1 MHTKPYVHFPFRE
14 VERKWSTQSLSN
26 LSLRSA
32 ERNSDFRKFF
42 IYSNHNVPTYAREPG
57 GGLFFFKTVPGFRG
71 LGGGDYLRGGLHKE
85 LEYKVQKL
93 NKKKLEVIQPKIEKF
108 PVGEE
113 TIPDQSKRSF
123 TVVIN

>member
-1 MHTKPYVHFPFRE
+1 M
-14 VERKWSTQSLSN
+14 
-26 LSLRSA
+26 
-32 ERNSDFRKFF
+32 
-42 IYSNHNVPTYAREPG
+42 
-57 GGLFFFKTVPGFRG
+57 
-71 LGGGDYLRGGLHKE
+71 RGGLHKE
-85 LEYKVQKL
+85 LEYKEQKL

>member
-1 MHTKPYVHFPFRE
+1 MHTKPYVHLLFWE

-32 ERNSDFRKFF
+32 VRNSDFRKFF

-57 GGLFFFKTVPGFRG
+57 GLFFFKTVPGFRG
-71 LGGGDYLRGGLHKE
+71 LGGGGDYLRGGLHKE

-123 TVVIN
+123 TVVIK

>member
-1 MHTKPYVHFPFRE
+1 MHTKPYVHLLFWE

-57 GGLFFFKTVPGFRG
+57 GLIFFQNCPWVPRIGWGGLFER
-71 LGGGDYLRGGLHKE
+71 GLHKE